1 MFEPDEDLSVIRKDL
16 DEFIELLRFNEGGL
30 QKKGMDVTGVIADLE
45 AKYRAVVKAAEEADS
60 LQEQYLH
67 ACADA
72 ADAEVET
79 YKEFC
84 RVMDPLAEED
94 PMHPEVKEWAE
105 IKRAW
110 QNELPKEIS

>member
-1 MFEPDEDLSVIRKDL
+1 MFEPDEDLAVIRKDL
-16 DEFIELLRFNEGGL
+16 DEFIEVLKSNEHGL
-30 QKKGMDVTGVIADLE
+30 HKKGMDVASVISDLE
-45 AKYRAVVKAAEEADS
+45 AKYRALAHAAEEADS
-60 LQEQYLH
+60 LQEKYLH

-72 ADAEVET
+72 ADAEVEN

-94 PMHPEVKEWAE
+94 PMHPEVKEWVE
-105 IKRAW
+105 LKRAW